1 MAKRKIDCTLDEFVV
16 KYLKKAKYEKTCKL
30 LEVGESTSTNGS
42 WKTIKKFMKFVKA
55 NEKKKNEG
63 IKKESL
69 DDDLGFEINFGAY
82 QNSEPRLRLK
92 QIPDTKRTKNG
103 TEGKRENIEIPK
115 KFITKIKQLG
125 LREEDADILYKSK
138 IDWASVYL
146 GRVSNLNTVH

>member
-1 MAKRKIDCTLDEFVV
+1 MIFPRVLDFKKSSEFN
-16 KYLKKAKYEKTCKL
+16 L
-30 LEVGESTSTNGS
+30 
-42 WKTIKKFMKFVKA
+42 
-55 NEKKKNEG
+55 
-63 IKKESL
+63 
-69 DDDLGFEINFGAY
+69 
-82 QNSEPRLRLK
+82 

-115 KFITKIKQLG
+115 KFIKKIKQLG